1 MSHDALNAGG
11 FQRDFLPLCID
22 AVLGREYKGGAIGET
37 VLP

>member
-11 FQRDFLPLCID
+11 FQRVFLPVCIG
-22 AVLGREYKGGAIGET
+22 AVLGREYKGGAIGES

>member
-11 FQRDFLPLCID
+11 FQRVFRPICIG
-22 AVLGREYKGGAIGET
+22 AVLGRGYKGGAIVET